1 MTTLQMQTTSNLEA
15 SATEDPM
22 ELTSEMDRRFGAD
35 DDIDIDLDLTVD
47 NYQYEEDEHMGE
59 DVNVLTDMASTNE
72 QDMQAGNDDE
82 MADDNYVEGSI
93 AGQSSVHD
101 EDLEDAGDAELYPAD
116 EDTIVGTHLEH
127 PSDIPQGVLDKQDQ
141 ISTDPGQDPDHLEQ
155 LSTQEASGIAPESL
169 SAAQKECSP
178 PHKTSTI
185 VTQESPQG
193 LAPQYEEPSRH
204 EHGNHQYN
212 AQEPQREYEDQTSR
226 REGESHWDISSKESH
241 QGDKTYISKQETYGY
256 EYSTD
261 VFSDNL
267 LHGPGTTIEQPERQE
282 AVGVSPKQ
290 DSPLLQKAEDDQA
303 EDRTEEYQDG
313 PDEATSRG
321 PAHVHPV
328 VVLYQ
333 DNEISLFPPIDSD
346 DEHTNTYFLQNEQV
360 AGDSIKA
367 LFGALRS
374 ILGESISEQEELMLD
389 INDLDLHISEVSFSC
404 HGGRISI
411 ANNSAVN
418 YRGFYHNPAASH

>member
-1 MTTLQMQTTSNLEA
+1 MTTLQMQTTSNLET

-47 NYQYEEDEHMGE
+47 NYQHEEDEHMGE
-59 DVNVLTDMASTNE
+59 DVNVFTEMASTNE
-72 QDMQAGNDDE
+72 QDLQAGNDDE

-101 EDLEDAGDAELYPAD
+101 EDLEDAGSAELYPAD
-116 EDTIVGTHLEH
+116 EDTIVESHLEH
-127 PSDIPQGVLDKQDQ
+127 PSDIPQRALDKQDQ
-141 ISTDPGQDPDHLEQ
+141 ISTDPGQHPDHLEQ
-155 LSTQEASGIAPESL
+155 PSTREVLGIAPESL
-169 SAAQKECSP
+169 SAVQRECSP
-178 PHKTSTI
+178 PHETSALE
-185 VTQESPQG
+185 TQESSRG
-193 LAPQYEEPSRH
+193 LAPQYVEPSRH
-204 EHGNHQYN
+204 EDENHQYN

-226 REGESHWDISSKESH
+226 REGESHWDISSKVSH
-241 QGDKTYISKQETYGY
+241 RGNENDISKQETYGY

-261 VFSDNL
+261 VFSDDL
-267 LHGPGTTIEQPERQE
+267 LHGSGTTTEQPERQE
-282 AVGVSPKQ
+282 AVGASPKQ
-290 DSPLLQKAEDDQA
+290 DSPLLQKAEDD
-303 EDRTEEYQDG
+303 RTEEYQNG
-313 PDEATSRG
+313 PDEATSRE

-333 DNEISLFPPIDSD
+333 DNEISLFPPVDSD

-404 HGGRISI
+404 YEGHILI

-418 YRGFYHNPAASH
+418 YGGFYHNAAASH

>member
-47 NYQYEEDEHMGE
+47 NYQYEEDEYMGE
-59 DVNVLTDMASTNE
+59 DVNVFTDMASTNE

-82 MADDNYVEGSI
+82 MADDNYVEGSV

-101 EDLEDAGDAELYPAD
+101 EDLEDAGDAALYPGH
-116 EDTIVGTHLEH
+116 EDTIVGAPLGHV
-127 PSDIPQGVLDKQDQ
+127 SDISQGLLDKQDQ
-141 ISTDPGQDPDHLEQ
+141 ISADPGQDPDYVEQ
-155 LSTQEASGIAPESL
+155 PRTQGISSIAPGGLVAAYTES
-169 SAAQKECSP
+169 SSP
-178 PHKTSTI
+178 PETSTI
-185 VTQESPQG
+185 VTQESLQE
-193 LAPQYEEPSRH
+193 LAPQYEETIRH
-204 EHGNHQYN
+204 NDENYQYN

-226 REGESHWDISSKESH
+226 HEGESHWDISKEPH
-241 QGDKTYISKQETYGY
+241 QGDGNEISKQETSGY

-267 LHGPGTTIEQPERQE
+267 QHGSRTAIEQPEQQE
-282 AVGVSPKQ
+282 AVGASPKE
-290 DSPLLQKAEDDQA
+290 DSPLLQKAKDD
-303 EDRTEEYQDG
+303 RPEEYRNE
-313 PDEATSRG
+313 PDEAISRDS
-321 PAHVHPV
+321 AHVHPV
-328 VVLYQ
+328 IVLYQ
-333 DNEISLFPPIDSD
+333 DNEISLFPPIDPD
-346 DEHTNTYFLQNEQV
+346 DEHTNTYFLQNEQI

-389 INDLDLHISEVSFSC
+389 INDLDLHISEVSFSL
-404 HGGRISI
+404 HDGR
-411 ANNSAVN
+411 V
-418 YRGFYHNPAASH
+418 

>member
-47 NYQYEEDEHMGE
+47 NYQYEEDEYMGE
-59 DVNVLTDMASTNE
+59 DVNVFTDMASTNE

-82 MADDNYVEGSI
+82 MADDNYLEGSI
-93 AGQSSVHD
+93 ARQSSVHD
-101 EDLEDAGDAELYPAD
+101 EDLEDAGDAELYPGD
-116 EDTIVGTHLEH
+116 EDTIVEAHLGH

-141 ISTDPGQDPDHLEQ
+141 ISTDPGQDPDYLEQ
-155 LSTQEASGIAPESL
+155 PNTQEISATAPGSL
-169 SAAQKECSP
+169 SAAHKERRSP
-178 PHKTSTI
+178 SETSTI
-185 VTQESPQG
+185 VTQGSLHE
-193 LAPQYEEPSRH
+193 LAPQYEETSRH
-204 EHGNHQYN
+204 EDENHQYN
-212 AQEPQREYEDQTSR
+212 AQEPQRGYEDQTSR
-226 REGESHWDISSKESH
+226 REGESHWNISKEPQ
-241 QGDKTYISKQETYGY
+241 QGGENDISKQETSGY

-267 LHGPGTTIEQPERQE
+267 QHGSETTIEQPGQQE
-282 AVGVSPKQ
+282 AVRASSKEEI
-290 DSPLLQKAEDDQA
+290 PLLQEAKV
-303 EDRTEEYQDG
+303 DRPEEYRNE
-313 PDEATSRG
+313 PDEATSRE

-328 VVLYQ
+328 IVLYQ

-360 AGDSIKA
+360 AGDNIKA

-404 HGGRISI
+404 HDGRMST
-411 ANNSAVN
+411 ANDSAVN
-418 YRGFYHNPAASH
+418 YRVFYHNVAANH

>member
-1 MTTLQMQTTSNLEA
+1 MTTLQMQSTSNFEA

-59 DVNVLTDMASTNE
+59 DVNVFTDMASTNE

-101 EDLEDAGDAELYPAD
+101 EDLEDAGDAELYPVD
-116 EDTIVGTHLEH
+116 EDTIVESH
-127 PSDIPQGVLDKQDQ
+127 PGQPLDIPQGVPEKQDQ
-141 ISTDPGQDPDHLEQ
+141 ISTDPGQDSDYLEQ
-155 LSTQEASGIAPESL
+155 SSPQEILGVAPGSL
-169 SAAQKECSP
+169 SAAQKEYGSP
-178 PHKTSTI
+178 HDASTI
-185 VTQESPQG
+185 AAQESSQG
-193 LAPQYEEPSRH
+193 LTPQYEETSRH
-204 EHGNHQYN
+204 ENEDHRYN
-212 AQEPQREYEDQTSR
+212 AQEPHHEYEAQTR
-226 REGESHWDISSKESH
+226 RHEGDSHWDTSKESH
-241 QGDKTYISKQETYGY
+241 QGSEDDTSKQEASNY

-261 VFSDNL
+261 VFNDNL
-267 LHGPGTTIEQPERQE
+267 LHDPETSIEQPKQQE
-282 AVGVSPKQ
+282 AVGACPKEET
-290 DSPLLQKAEDDQA
+290 PPLQKAEDD
-303 EDRTEEYQDG
+303 RTKEYRNGLEE
-313 PDEATSRG
+313 PTSRES
-321 PAHVHPV
+321 AHVHPV

-333 DNEISLFPPIDSD
+333 DNEISLFPPLDSD
-346 DEHTNTYFLQNEQV
+346 DEHTNTYFLQSEQV

-374 ILGESISEQEELMLD
+374 ILGESISEQEELVLD
-389 INDLDLHISEVSFSC
+389 INDLDLHISEVSLSC
-404 HGGRISI
+404 HHGCTSI

-418 YRGFYHNPAASH
+418 HRVFYYNADASH

>member
-59 DVNVLTDMASTNE
+59 DVNVFTDMASTNE
-72 QDMQAGNDDE
+72 QGMQAGNDDE

-93 AGQSSVHD
+93 AGQSSVLD
-101 EDLEDAGDAELYPAD
+101 EDLEDAGDAEIYPGD
-116 EDTIVGTHLEH
+116 EDTIVEAHLRH

-141 ISTDPGQDPDHLEQ
+141 ISTDPGQDPNHLEQ
-155 LSTQEASGIAPESL
+155 PSTQEISGTAPGSL
-169 SAAQKECSP
+169 PATQKECST
-178 PHKTSTI
+178 PHETSTI
-185 VTQESPQG
+185 VTKESLH
-193 LAPQYEEPSRH
+193 LAPQYEETSRH
-204 EHGNHQYN
+204 EDENHQYN
-212 AQEPQREYEDQTSR
+212 EQEPQREYEDQTSR
-226 REGESHWDISSKESH
+226 REDESHWDISKEFH
-241 QGDKTYISKQETYGY
+241 QGDENDISKQETSGY

-267 LHGPGTTIEQPERQE
+267 LHDPETTIEQPEQQE
-282 AVGVSPKQ
+282 AVGASPKD
-290 DSPLLQKAEDDQA
+290 DSPLLQKAEDD
-303 EDRTEEYQDG
+303 RTEEYQNG
-313 PDEATSRG
+313 PDEATSRE

-389 INDLDLHISEVSFSC
+389 INDLGLHISEVNFSC
-404 HGGRISI
+404 HDGRISN

-418 YRGFYHNPAASH
+418 YRVFNHNAAATY

>member
-1 MTTLQMQTTSNLEA
+1 MTTLQMQTTSTLEA

-59 DVNVLTDMASTNE
+59 DVNVFTDMASTNG

-101 EDLEDAGDAELYPAD
+101 EDLEDAGDAELYPGD
-116 EDTIVGTHLEH
+116 EDTIVEAHLGH

-141 ISTDPGQDPDHLEQ
+141 ISTDPGQDPDYLEQ
-155 LSTQEASGIAPESL
+155 PSTQEISGIAPGSL
-169 SAAQKECSP
+169 SAAQEESSP
-178 PHKTSTI
+178 SHETSTI
-185 VTQESPQG
+185 VIQEG
-193 LAPQYEEPSRH
+193 LVPQYEETSRH
-204 EHGNHQYN
+204 EDENHQHN

-226 REGESHWDISSKESH
+226 REGESHWDISKESH
-241 QGDKTYISKQETYGY
+241 QGEENDISKQEISGY

-261 VFSDNL
+261 VFSDDL
-267 LHGPGTTIEQPERQE
+267 LHGPETTIEQPEPQE
-282 AVGVSPKQ
+282 AVGASPKEER
-290 DSPLLQKAEDDQA
+290 PLLQKAG
-303 EDRTEEYQDG
+303 DRIEEYQNG
-313 PDEATSRG
+313 PDEATSRE

-333 DNEISLFPPIDSD
+333 DNEISLFPPVDSD

-389 INDLDLHISEVSFSC
+389 VSDLDLHISEVSLSC
-404 HGGRISI
+404 HHSSIST

-418 YRGFYHNPAASH
+418 YRVFYHNAAANH

>member
-22 ELTSEMDRRFGAD
+22 ELTPEMDRRFGAD

-47 NYQYEEDEHMGE
+47 NHQYEEDEYMGE
-59 DVNVLTDMASTNE
+59 DVNVFTDMASTNE
-72 QDMQAGNDDE
+72 QGMQAGNDDE

-101 EDLEDAGDAELYPAD
+101 EDLEDAGDAELYPGD
-116 EDTIVGTHLEH
+116 EDTIVGAPLGH
-127 PSDIPQGVLDKQDQ
+127 PSDISQGLLDKQDQ
-141 ISTDPGQDPDHLEQ
+141 IFADPGQDPDYVEQ
-155 LSTQEASGIAPESL
+155 PSAQEISSIAPGSL
-169 SAAQKECSP
+169 SAAHKESSSQP
-178 PHKTSTI
+178 ETSTI
-185 VTQESPQG
+185 VTQESLQE
-193 LAPQYEEPSRH
+193 LAPHYEETSRH
-204 EHGNHQYN
+204 DDENHQYN
-212 AQEPQREYEDQTSR
+212 AQESQREYEDQISR
-226 REGESHWDISSKESH
+226 REGESHWDISKEPH
-241 QGDKTYISKQETYGY
+241 QGDENDISKEETSGY

-267 LHGPGTTIEQPERQE
+267 QHGSQTTMKQPDQQE
-282 AVGVSPKQ
+282 AVGASPKE
-290 DSPLLQKAEDDQA
+290 DSPLLHKAKDD
-303 EDRTEEYQDG
+303 RPEEYRNE
-313 PDEATSRG
+313 PDEAIPKE

-328 VVLYQ
+328 IVLYQ
-333 DNEISLFPPIDSD
+333 DNEISLFPPIDPD

-389 INDLDLHISEVSFSC
+389 INDLDLHISEVSFSW
-404 HGGRISI
+404 HDGRISN
-411 ANNSAVN
+411 ANDSAVN
-418 YRGFYHNPAASH
+418 YRVFYHNAAANH

>member
-1 MTTLQMQTTSNLEA
+1 MTTLQMRTASNLEA

-59 DVNVLTDMASTNE
+59 DVNVFADMASTNE

-101 EDLEDAGDAELYPAD
+101 EDLEDAGDAELYPVD
-116 EDTIVGTHLEH
+116 EDTVVEAHPGH
-127 PSDIPQGVLDKQDQ
+127 PSDIPQGVLDNQDQ
-141 ISTDPGQDPDHLEQ
+141 VSTDPGQDPDYLEQ
-155 LSTQEASGIAPESL
+155 PSTQGISGIAPGSL
-169 SAAQKECSP
+169 SAAQKGSISP
-178 PHKTSTI
+178 HDISTI
-185 VTQESPQG
+185 VTQESSQG
-193 LAPQYEEPSRH
+193 LAPQYAESSRH
-204 EHGNHQYN
+204 EDENHQYN

-226 REGESHWDISSKESH
+226 REGDGHWDISKESH
-241 QGDKTYISKQETYGY
+241 QEDEDDTSKQETPGY
-256 EYSTD
+256 ENSTD
-261 VFSDNL
+261 VFSDNV
-267 LHGPGTTIEQPERQE
+267 LHGLETPIEEPEPQE
-282 AVGVSPKQ
+282 AVGASPKEE
-290 DSPLLQKAEDDQA
+290 SPLLQKAEDD
-303 EDRTEEYQDG
+303 RIEEYRNG
-313 PDEATSRG
+313 PDEATSRE

-333 DNEISLFPPIDSD
+333 DNEISLFPPIDSV
-346 DEHTNTYFLQNEQV
+346 DEHTNTYFLQNEQI

-389 INDLDLHISEVSFSC
+389 INDLDLHISEVSLSC
-404 HGGRISI
+404 HHGCVST
-411 ANNSAVN
+411 ANNRAVN
-418 YRGFYHNPAASH
+418 YRVFYHNTTAGH